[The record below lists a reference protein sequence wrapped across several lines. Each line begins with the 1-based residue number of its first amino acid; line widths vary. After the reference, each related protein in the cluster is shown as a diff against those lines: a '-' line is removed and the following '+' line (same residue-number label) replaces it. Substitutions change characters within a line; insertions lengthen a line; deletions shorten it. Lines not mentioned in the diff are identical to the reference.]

1 MNFELYREYN
11 ISGGGWREETW
22 KDTDD
27 RIIRLV
33 YPIKSAEVVVMPTT
47 YDNLWELTDCLE
59 NQSSLDIGIFEDF
72 QIVDDVESSSPELVF
87 EDGWNDHLDRDN
99 FLKEESEYD
108 YHVQDFLEE
117 QGFVFQNSF
126 HVLEDV
132 EHVE

>member
-59 NQSSLDIGIFEDF
+59 NQSSLDIGIFEDY
-72 QIVDDVESSSPELVF
+72 QIVDDVESSAPEMVF
-87 EDGWNDHLDRDN
+87 EYGFEPFEQEH
-99 FLKEESEYD
+99 FLECEKEYEY
-108 YHVQDFLEE
+108 HAEDFLEE